1 MGVHGLFIY
10 GPDGSC
16 LACNDSEA
24 GPDPDLFS
32 GMSCAIHDLGKEVVN
47 GAPQRVYLDNDMGV
61 RYGFITLGLVDKFKI
76 EFSKSLRGADFIEI
90 NNDYELFDSLSD
102 YKQWERNYQKIS
114 LNDLLMGKVASCES
128 FEKKFENHSIKVK
141 YEEDYEVSA
150 AGSVI
155 IHYVMLYD
163 VVDEQIEFLD
173 GDSFVNVMFN
183 RLGSMLERNAKLLG
197 RASSTGEVNGLT
209 NFGYSLNNFV
219 KRYEE
224 LREHLVQKNLF
235 KVGFNPPNPNN
246 IGGLDKALAAL
257 PREVLKTISLWYGKF
272 CADSEVDYETVFQ
285 QVSDFLKSMMG
296 NKVDREARL
305 KQELGIMRE
314 AVEVIDKELSFPKPK
329 GSFEIKKAL
338 SRLNKA
344 LKKGV

>member
-16 LACNDSEA
+16 LVCNDSEA

-76 EFSKSLRGADFIEI
+76 EFSKPLRGGDFIES
-90 NNDYELFDSLSD
+90 NSDYELFDSLSD
-102 YKQWERNYQKIS
+102 YDKWEKNYQKIS
-114 LNDLLMGKVASCES
+114 LNELLIDKVASCKS
-128 FEKKFENHSIKVK
+128 FTKKFKNHSIKVE

-150 AGSVI
+150 AGNVI

-183 RLGSMLERNAKLLG
+183 RLSSMLERNAKIIG
-197 RASSTGEVNGLT
+197 KASSTGEVNGLT
-209 NFGYSLNNFV
+209 NLGYSLNNFV

-224 LREHLVQKNLF
+224 LRKHLVQKNLF
-235 KVGFNPPNPNN
+235 KVDFNPPNPNK

-257 PREVLKTISLWYGKF
+257 PREVLKTLSLWYGKF
-272 CADSEVDYETVFQ
+272 CADSNVDYETVFQ
-285 QVSDFLKSMMG
+285 QVTDFLKSMMG
-296 NKVDREARL
+296 DKVDREARL
-305 KQELGIMRE
+305 NQELRVMRE
-314 AVEVIDKELSFPKPK
+314 AVKVIDKELSFPRLED
-329 GSFEIKKAL
+329 SSEIKRAL
-338 SRLNKA
+338 SKLNKA
-344 LKKGV
+344 LKKGI